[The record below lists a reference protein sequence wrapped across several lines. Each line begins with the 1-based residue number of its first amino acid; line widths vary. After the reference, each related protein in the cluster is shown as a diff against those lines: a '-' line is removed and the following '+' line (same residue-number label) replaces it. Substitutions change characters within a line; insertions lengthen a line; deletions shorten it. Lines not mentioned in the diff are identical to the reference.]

1 MVVSV
6 ARPEL
11 DADGHLADAS
21 EWSPALAQEFAAE
34 ADIQL
39 TPDHHAVIEAVR
51 AFHAE
56 TGLAPPMRPLVRL
69 VRERLGPRL
78 GSSIALMRLFPS
90 HRPNGTPRSVA
101 RIAGLPCPEGCR

>member
-1 MVVSV
+1 MVVS
-6 ARPEL
+6 AASPEL

-21 EWSPALAQEFAAE
+21 EWSPELAQEFAAE
-34 ADIQL
+34 AGIGL
-39 TPDHHAVIEAVR
+39 TPDHHAVIDAVKR
-51 AFHAE
+51 FYAE
-56 TGLAPPMRPLVRL
+56 TGIAPPMRPLVRL

-90 HRPNGTPRSVA
+90 RRPNGTPRCVA

>member
-1 MVVSV
+1 MSGTL
-6 ARPEL
+6 PEL

-21 EWSPALAQEFAAE
+21 EWSRELAGRFAAE
-34 ADIQL
+34 ADIRL
-39 TPDHHAVIEAVR
+39 TADHLAVIEAVR

-56 TGLAPPMRPLVRL
+56 TGLAPPMRPLARL
-69 VRERLGPRL
+69 VRERLGPEP

-90 HRPNGTPRSVA
+90 RRPNGTPRCVA

>member
-1 MVVSV
+1 MRE
-6 ARPEL
+6 ARPKL

-21 EWSPALAQEFAAE
+21 EWSHELAE
-34 ADIQL
+34 AFAVEANVQL
-39 TPDHHAVIEAVR
+39 TPDHLAVIETVR

-69 VRERLGPRL
+69 VRERLGAEL

-90 HRPNGTPRSVA
+90 SRPNGTSRSVA

>member
-1 MVVSV
+1 MVVSA
-6 ARPEL
+6 ARPKL

-21 EWSPALAQEFAAE
+21 KWSPELAQAFATE
-34 ADIQL
+34 AGIEL
-39 TPDHHAVIEAVR
+39 TPDHQAVIKAVR

-69 VRERLGPRL
+69 VRERLGPKL
-78 GSSIALMRLFPS
+78 GTSIALMRLFPS
-90 HRPNGTPRSVA
+90 RRPNGTPRCVA

>member
-1 MVVSV
+1 MS
-6 ARPEL
+6 AAKPKL
-11 DADGHLADAS
+11 DADGHLADAA
-21 EWSPALAQEFAAE
+21 EWSPALAQAFAAE
-34 ADIQL
+34 AGVRL
-39 TPDHHAVIEAVR
+39 TPEHHAVIEEVR

-69 VRERLGPRL
+69 VRERLGPKL

-90 HRPNGTPRSVA
+90 RRPNGTPRCVA

>member
-1 MVVSV
+1 MVVSA

-34 ADIQL
+34 ADIRL

-90 HRPNGTPRSVA
+90 RRPNGTPRSVA

>member
-1 MVVSV
+1 MVMS
-6 ARPEL
+6 APSPKL

-21 EWSPALAQEFAAE
+21 DWSPKLAEDFAAE
-34 ADIQL
+34 AGIQL
-39 TPDHHAVIEAVR
+39 TPDHRAVIKAVQT
-51 AFHAE
+51 FHKE

-69 VRERLGPRL
+69 VRERLGPNL

-90 HRPNGTPRSVA
+90 RRANGTPRCVA